1 MKKKILSLTLAL
13 TLGLGLL
20 TVPASAAEVTV
31 VKPLEGYEKCF
42 NYQIYSDGML
52 AVEKTDGGN
61 TYLDRNGDEIA
72 GGPFD
77 QVQDFSEGLAAA
89 QPKLTNWRDYKGYGY
104 IDKTGEM
111 VIEPQ
116 FNFAGQFH
124 EGVARV
130 QDAETK
136 KYGIIDKTGNVVIPL
151 EYGRNNNGAY
161 VHEPSDGLILAYD
174 EPNGYWGYFDTKGN
188 IAIPFQYASA
198 DDFHAGYA
206 KVRLGKKETFIDKTG
221 RDILGD
227 HYEYPEQL
235 TLEGEPV
242 ALFSARDTAATD
254 RNSYYV
260 FDGNGQVVAGPYE
273 SFGRGGFDK
282 GFVSGLMA
290 VCKADGGDYKHGYI
304 NTAGQEVIPCGTY
317 KPINSSAINA
327 FVDGYA
333 LVNTQDNTR
342 VIINTAGQITATLP
356 QDLKYNAEKWSGG
369 FLAVSSDESGRNRW
383 GFINAYGQQVVEC
396 KYQYVAA
403 FSGGVAV
410 VQDFAG
416 KYGLV
421 NAAGQ
426 EIVPCKYNS
435 IDKFINGVAVVS
447 IDNRYGLINTA
458 GQEIL
463 PCVYDDDSS
472 VNSGSTGALKNTLQN
487 GGEEVCAILRNRD
500 TGRYDFI
507 RITTD
512 YVAPTQP
519 AIPTQPVTPVQPA
532 ANTAYASTQKV
543 LVDGTSVEFQCYALK
558 DASGNATNYIKL
570 RDMASIL
577 NGTSVQFQV
586 GWNGAVNIE
595 TGKAYTPNGSEM
607 NTPFSGDRGYEAA
620 TAATNVNGAPA
631 ALEAIVLT
639 DDQGGAYTYYKLR
652 DLGSAL
658 GFKVDWS
665 AEKGIF
671 IETK

>member
-61 TYLDRNGDEIA
+61 TYLDRNGNEIS

-89 QPKLTNWRDYKGYGY
+89 QPDIANWKEYKDYGY

-188 IAIPFQYASA
+188 IAIPFQYAYA
-198 DDFHAGYA
+198 DDFKNGYA
-206 KVRLGKKETFIDKTG
+206 KVQLGQKETYIDKTG
-221 RDILGD
+221 RDILAD

-235 TLEGEPV
+235 PVDGEPA
-242 ALFSARDTAATD
+242 ALFSVRDTTATD
-254 RNSYYV
+254 RNAYYLL
-260 FDGNGQVVAGPYE
+260 NSSGQVIAGPYE

-282 GFVSGLMA
+282 EFVNGLMP
-290 VCKADGGDYKHGYI
+290 VTKYDSKNYDHLHGYI

-317 KPINSSAINA
+317 KTSNSNA

-333 LVNTQDNTR
+333 LVSTQDYTR

-369 FLAVSSDESGRNRW
+369 FLAVSSDESGRTRW

-396 KYQYVAA
+396 KYQYVNA

-410 VQDFAG
+410 VRDFANQ
-416 KYGLV
+416 YGLV

-463 PCVYDDDSS
+463 PCVYEDGISS
-472 VNSGSTGALKNTLQN
+472 DSGSTGALKNTLQN

-512 YVAPTQP
+512 YAAPTQP

-595 TGKAYTPNGSEM
+595 IGKAYTPNGSEM
-607 NTPFSGDRGYEAA
+607 NTPFSGDRGYENAS
-620 TAATNVNGAPA
+620 AATNVNGAPA

>member
-1 MKKKILSLTLAL
+1 MKRKIFSVVLAL
-13 TLGLGLL
+13 TMVVSLL
-20 TVPASAAEVTV
+20 AVPASAAEVTV

-61 TYLDRNGDEIA
+61 TYLDRNGNEIA

-89 QPKLTNWRDYKGYGY
+89 QPDIANWKEYKGYGY

-111 VIEPQ
+111 VIQPQ

-130 QDAETK
+130 QDPETK

-188 IAIPFQYASA
+188 IAIPFQYAYA
-198 DDFHAGYA
+198 DDFKNGYA
-206 KVRLGKKETFIDKTG
+206 KVTLGQKETYIDKTG
-221 RDILGD
+221 RDILAD

-235 TLEGEPV
+235 PVDGEPA
-242 ALFSARDTAATD
+242 ALFSVRDTTATD
-254 RNSYYV
+254 RNAYYLL
-260 FDGNGQVVAGPYE
+260 NSSGQVIAGPYE

-282 GFVSGLMA
+282 EFVNGLMP
-290 VCKADGGDYKHGYI
+290 VTKYDSKNYDHLHGYI

-317 KPINSSAINA
+317 KTSNSNA

-333 LVNTQDNTR
+333 LVSTQDYTR

-369 FLAVSSDESGRNRW
+369 FLAVSSDESGRTRW

-396 KYQYVAA
+396 KYQYVNA

-410 VQDFAG
+410 VRDFANQ
-416 KYGLV
+416 YGLV

-463 PCVYDDDSS
+463 PCVYEDGISS
-472 VNSGSTGALKNTLQN
+472 DSGSTGALKNTLQN

-512 YVAPTQP
+512 YAAPTQP

-595 TGKAYTPNGSEM
+595 IGKAYTPNGSEM
-607 NTPFSGDRGYEAA
+607 NTPFSGDRGYENAS
-620 TAATNVNGAPA
+620 AATNVNGAPA